1 MTLLADI
8 QQAITDSNCYN
19 VLIAAD
25 LNCHFPRNSR
35 FTNIVKSHFDEA
47 GLVIF
52 WENQVENEN
61 IRNIDYTHINIA
73 NRVPALSTID
83 DFVGSQRVFE
93 SIAEAGVVHSG
104 MNTSNHSAIFTKLR
118 VGDLNLEMESIKG
131 EKRANWAKAT
141 DAAKENYKITL
152 SGKLN
157 ALAQPN
163 CVNCQ
168 DLNCVEHRFSI

>member
-83 DFVGSQRVFE
+83 HFV
-93 SIAEAGVVHSG
+93 
-104 MNTSNHSAIFTKLR
+104 AIFTKLR

-141 DAAKENYKITL
+141 DAARENYKITL